1 MTSCYDTS
9 SDSDPEGLDAVV
21 RQVVAENITTAAWY
35 AHPRSETTD
44 EDQEQPTKS
53 TKEPSR
59 LASRAYQLEMLE
71 ASLRENI
78 ICAMDTGS
86 GKTQV

>member
-1 MTSCYDTS
+1 MDSPTTSNSGFEDYD
-9 SDSDPEGLDAVV
+9 EF
-21 RQVVAENITTAAWY
+21 
-35 AHPRSETTD
+35 
-44 EDQEQPTKS
+44 
-53 TKEPSR
+53 SR
-59 LASRAYQLEMLE
+59 LSLADEPRISTTQYFENQSEEDNDGAKDQSKHAQPVAARAYQLEMLE